1 LLSNGHAR
9 GSLRDVEALYYLEI
23 WREKRGTTVS
33 LSNET
38 PKILVLG
45 EYDRIKTE
53 RLLSIVTA
61 KLNPTSTNFEIMFR
75 DHPAAP
81 IPLKLPNEVTN
92 LSRDLTLNE
101 AISRADVLISWAGTS
116 AATVGYL
123 QGKSLIMLRQYKF
136 LNLSDLSPDKFA
148 LGSGAVLLT
157 SPKDLLSSV
166 LVAARPHKT
175 ERDLWTQFFNLDED
189 LPKWLSLIGE
199 VQGTARR
206 DGN

>member
-1 LLSNGHAR
+1 
-9 GSLRDVEALYYLEI
+9 
-23 WREKRGTTVS
+23 
-33 LSNET
+33 
-38 PKILVLG
+38 
-45 EYDRIKTE
+45 
-53 RLLSIVTA
+53 
-61 KLNPTSTNFEIMFR
+61 
-75 DHPAAP
+75 
-81 IPLKLPNEVTN
+81 
-92 LSRDLTLNE
+92 
-101 AISRADVLISWAGTS
+101 
-116 AATVGYL
+116 
-123 QGKSLIMLRQYKF
+123 MLRQYKF